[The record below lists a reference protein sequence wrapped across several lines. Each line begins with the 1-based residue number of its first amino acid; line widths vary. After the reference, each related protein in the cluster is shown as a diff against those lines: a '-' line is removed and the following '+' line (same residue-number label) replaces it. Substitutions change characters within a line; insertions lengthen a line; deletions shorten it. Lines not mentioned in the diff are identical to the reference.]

1 MHFYNL
7 INELCKDKESIL
19 FVDMDGVIA
28 SYEYGKPLDFA
39 NKRPLVSNIRTLEKI
54 ASLNNLELHILSI
67 CREDFQIEEKKQ
79 WLKENAPFFKEEN
92 VHILSKHGNKD
103 ESSSEMK
110 MVFIKDFNT
119 DRQIILVDDDIRVL
133 KKIDSNVDNIIL
145 FQDSELVD

>member
-67 CREDFQIEEKKQ
+67 CREDFQIEEKNDWIDKYI
-79 WLKENAPFFKEEN
+79 P
-92 VHILSKHGNKD
+92 
-103 ESSSEMK
+103 
-110 MVFIKDFNT
+110 FIK
-119 DRQIILVDDDIRVL
+119 
-133 KKIDSNVDNIIL
+133 K
-145 FQDSELVD
+145 